1 MLYAALK
8 VSYKLLYIFVCLY
21 VLGKYRVGI
30 TMVFEDLNLSSV
42 KGQVGMPPGKV
53 FITC

>member
-8 VSYKLLYIFVCLY
+8 VSYIRMSAIRRLY

-42 KGQVGMPPGKV
+42 KHVPLHYT
-53 FITC
+53 FIYIN